1 MTFLKEKSNF
11 SPILKTMALFVCLTF
26 GMNLIGPLPQTQA
39 QIVPSLPSPGVPSLT
54 LFDALKKKDCLF
66 SMG

>member
-1 MTFLKEKSNF
+1 
-11 SPILKTMALFVCLTF
+11 MALFVCLTF

-54 LFDALKKKDCLF
+54 LFDALKKKIVYFQWVRKQNSQKGDVVPNLK
-66 SMG
+66 